1 MNLKLDFFN
10 NRYFIEEI
18 TNEQI
23 VLLEIPKTFLKFY
36 LKDSNTFDFKW
47 LVSKCSII
55 YIKF

>member
-23 VLLEIPKTFLKFY
+23 VLLEIPKIFLKFY